1 MAKGRISKRLV
12 GQIEAEERDV
22 YLWDSEL
29 SGFGLKITPTG
40 RKTYLVQ
47 YRLGGRAGRTRRM
60 TIGRHGVVTPEQARL
75 SAKKLLGEVAA
86 GHDPAKSR
94 DKAKAEKSLGEL
106 LEEFFTVHVDTKL
119 KQNTADEYHRIK
131 RLHIPKYIKR
141 RQISEVNRSDIAH
154 IHHNMKDKPYAANR
168 TLAVFSKFFNWC
180 EKHGSRIEGSN
191 PCRHIEKYPEK
202 KHERF
207 LSSQELG
214 RLGIALMNAEEKGLA
229 TPWMVAAI
237 RLLLFTGA
245 RLSEILTLRWEHI
258 QLENHQ
264 IRLPDS
270 KTGQKSIYLSPPALT
285 VLAELPRVHNNPF
298 VICGGK
304 SGNHLIN
311 IQRPWRRIRKEAG
324 LEDVRIHDL
333 RHTFASIGA
342 IGGVSLPI
350 LGGLVGHSQPQ
361 TTARYAHLSADP
373 LMAANDAIG
382 ERIEQAMKPLKMA
395 AKTNS

>member
-1 MAKGRISKRLV
+1 
-12 GQIEAEERDV
+12 
-22 YLWDSEL
+22 
-29 SGFGLKITPTG
+29 
-40 RKTYLVQ
+40 
-47 YRLGGRAGRTRRM
+47 
-60 TIGRHGVVTPEQARL
+60 
-75 SAKKLLGEVAA
+75 
-86 GHDPAKSR
+86 
-94 DKAKAEKSLGEL
+94 
-106 LEEFFTVHVDTKL
+106 
-119 KQNTADEYHRIK
+119 
-131 RLHIPKYIKR
+131 
-141 RQISEVNRSDIAH
+141 
-154 IHHNMKDKPYAANR
+154 
-168 TLAVFSKFFNWC
+168 
-180 EKHGSRIEGSN
+180 
-191 PCRHIEKYPEK
+191 
-202 KHERF
+202 
-207 LSSQELG
+207 
-214 RLGIALMNAEEKGLA
+214 MNAEEKGLA

-258 QLENHQ
+258 HLENHQ